1 MDVRKKP
8 KQYVEEKVQE
18 IVNEAFEVR
27 RKLERK
33 MSRRE
38 LIAFDKVL
46 SKYLEPDNVLNRV
59 EASIATD
66 YSMINHGRQM
76 HEHNVQMATTYE
88 ESLKK
93 EPNNQRSYNRSIK
106 DQDALYKQMAYGA
119 IVEMKYKHQ
128 MENRDTVTFKDHEYK
143 TNPYTFERWYM
154 GQLELDAKAKPRP
167 INESDY
173 EPKKF
178 MRAYGV
184 DEPVFLDERAR
195 EK

>member
-1 MDVRKKP
+1 VPEFFEVMDVRKKP

-66 YSMINHGRQM
+66 YSMINHGR
-76 HEHNVQMATTYE
+76 
-88 ESLKK
+88 
-93 EPNNQRSYNRSIK
+93 
-106 DQDALYKQMAYGA
+106 
-119 IVEMKYKHQ
+119 
-128 MENRDTVTFKDHEYK
+128 
-143 TNPYTFERWYM
+143 
-154 GQLELDAKAKPRP
+154 
-167 INESDY
+167 
-173 EPKKF
+173 
-178 MRAYGV
+178 
-184 DEPVFLDERAR
+184 
-195 EK
+195 